1 MLNGELFNFF
11 TTFLGCNVD
20 LLKFIGVR
28 STCIPEDF
36 NIHQHLVRTFCEART
51 KKIESGE
58 NIDWAT
64 AEALAIGS
72 LLLQGM

>member
-1 MLNGELFNFF
+1 M
-11 TTFLGCNVD
+11 
-20 LLKFIGVR
+20 K
-28 STCIPEDF
+28 
-36 NIHQHLVRTFCEART
+36 TFCEART

-72 LLLQGM
+72 LLLQGRVLCHVLCMYEFIPNA